1 MLMRT
6 INISLPDNLAQQLD
20 AAAAGRGF
28 ASRSEFLRDLLRKFF
43 DGKSEDNFPLPVI
56 VYKKKPL
63 GEVRR
68 EMEVT
73 GKYNKKFIDSVIRG
87 LARSSVYAGQASK

>member
-1 MLMRT
+1 MRT

-20 AAAAGRGF
+20 TVAAVRGF
-28 ASRSEFLRDLLRKFF
+28 ASRSEFLRDLLRKYL
-43 DGKSEDNFPLPVI
+43 GGEKEDKFPLPVI

-63 GEVRR
+63 VKVRR
-68 EMEVT
+68 EMEAT

-87 LARSSVYAGQASK
+87 LARSSIYAHQATK